1 MYTSDEQILKLP
13 EILLAKG
20 IIESLG
26 QFNEETG
33 IPKALVSNVRN
44 QSKYK
49 RAFHFTPEQIE
60 RVCLLYGINFNWVF
74 GTSEE
79 IFSKQK
85 VNKKVNKINFSDSE

>member
-20 IIESLG
+20 IIETAG

-33 IPKALVSNVRN
+33 IPKALVSNVKN
-44 QSKYK
+44 QAKYK

-60 RVCLLYGINFNWVF
+60 KVCLLYGINFNWVF
-74 GTSEE
+74 GTSDEV
-79 IFSKQK
+79 FNNKSKAQK
-85 VNKKVNKINFSDSE
+85 VHKLA